1 MLAATKVKT
10 SGSEK
15 EANTYTYDISS
26 VKLVTYRKFHVQ
38 NNDNEMYKKV
48 CCRCQVFFCFFWL
61 IRPRR
66 RRRLALHD
74 FILCLSKLLVY

>member
-15 EANTYTYDISS
+15 EANRNTYDISS
-26 VKLVTYRKFHVQ
+26 VKLVTRKFHVQ
-38 NNDNEMYKKV
+38 NNGNEMYNV
-48 CCRCQVFFCFFWL
+48 LQVPSFLILFWL